1 MLQIVVNKKLNFW
14 EEYTPLPQSMQVSNS
29 AIVTTFLGRVVK
41 KKTRYFTAR
50 LIVRGQL
57 GVSDLAS
64 GLKLFNSK
72 YSIQKIFFQL
82 SFWRRKLLATSG
94 PSRDRRS
101 ASGGDQVASRAG
113 KVHRMEPIV

>member
-1 MLQIVVNKKLNFW
+1 MDYSNKVTAI
-14 EEYTPLPQSMQVSNS
+14 EVSPQSMQVSNS

-64 GLKLFNSK
+64 GLKM
-72 YSIQKIFFQL
+72 IQLKIFNPKNIL
-82 SFWRRKLLATSG
+82 SIELLEEEAFSHFRAFEGPQICKRR
-94 PSRDRRS
+94 
-101 ASGGDQVASRAG
+101 
-113 KVHRMEPIV
+113 